1 MKYDY
6 NSMKKGGKEMRDC
19 LDKFVA
25 EFLEIASKID
35 WEGDEK
41 EDFDLKCEDI
51 LGKIHEMGLDL
62 SRHPIRTADKMLK
75 EDCELVR
82 LYSHV

>member
-6 NSMKKGGKEMRDC
+6 NSMKKGGKEMREC
-19 LDKFVA
+19 LDRFVT
-25 EFLEIASKID
+25 EFLEIADQID

-41 EDFDLKCEDI
+41 ENFDLKCEDV
-51 LGKIHEMGLDL
+51 LRKIHEMGLEL
-62 SRHPIRTADKMLK
+62 SRHPICTADKMLK
-75 EDCELVR
+75 EDCELVK